1 MSVNLPE
8 TPRFS
13 RRKLEKMLSDR
24 YFKKPYDRFMWWR
37 SYTLKNKPLD
47 KKASLRDKILNGDF
61 DQGPFLLEIELAKH
75 TINDKWLACMTTNGE
90 PDHGLF
96 HGETSIDRA
105 RIKRLREDFEKDET
119 NKLETLKK
127 EMMKLFRMDRET
139 YDDEVVNTSAC
150 DLINF
155 YYKMEEKYKTPIL
168 C

>member
-1 MSVNLPE
+1 MHSLP
-8 TPRFS
+8 FS
-13 RRKLEKMLSDR
+13 PPLEKNWILRTLKKD

-47 KKASLRDKILNGDF
+47 KKAPLRDRILNGDF

-75 TINDKWLACMTTNGE
+75 TINDKWLSNMTTNGE
-90 PDHGLF
+90 PDHGKF

-105 RIKRLREDFEKDET
+105 RIKRLKEDFEKDET
-119 NKLETLKK
+119 NKLETLKN
-127 EMMKLFRMDRET
+127 EMTKLFRIDKET
-139 YDDEVVNTSAC
+139 YDEEVVNTSAS

-155 YYKMEEKYKTPIL
+155 YYEMEEKYKTPIL